1 MKKNNIALIIQFT
14 LCVLLVIVLIMS
26 LFIKELN
33 LLTKIITILLLVDM
47 AYNNHVIYK
56 RKYFTVIYLI
66 AAILVGILVWKK
78 DYI

>member
-66 AAILVGILVWKK
+66 AAILVGILV
-78 DYI
+78 

>member
-14 LCVLLVIVLIMS
+14 LCVLLVITLIMS

-66 AAILVGILVWKK
+66 AAILVGILA
-78 DYI
+78 

>member
-14 LCVLLVIVLIMS
+14 LCVLLVITLIMS

-66 AAILVGILVWKK
+66 AAILVGILV
-78 DYI
+78 

>member
-14 LCVLLVIVLIMS
+14 LCISLVITLIMS

-47 AYNNHVIYK
+47 AYNNHTIYK
-56 RKYFTVIYLI
+56 RKYFTVVYLI
-66 AAILVGILVWKK
+66 AAILVGVLV
-78 DYI
+78 

>member
-14 LCVLLVIVLIMS
+14 LCVLLVITLIMS

-56 RKYFTVIYLI
+56 RKYFTVVYLI
-66 AAILVGILVWKK
+66 AAILVGILA
-78 DYI
+78 

>member
-33 LLTKIITILLLVDM
+33 LLTKIITVLLLVDM

-56 RKYFTVIYLI
+56 RKYFTVVYLI
-66 AAILVGILVWKK
+66 AAILVGILV
-78 DYI
+78 

>member
-14 LCVLLVIVLIMS
+14 LCVSLVIALIMS

-33 LLTKIITILLLVDM
+33 LLTKIITILLLIDM

-56 RKYFTVIYLI
+56 RKYFTVVYLI
-66 AAILVGILVWKK
+66 AAILVGILV
-78 DYI
+78 

>member
-33 LLTKIITILLLVDM
+33 LLTKIITVLLLVDM

-56 RKYFTVIYLI
+56 RKYFTVVYLRI
-66 AAILVGILVWKK
+66 
-78 DYI
+78 